1 VAEPE
6 QPKLTSIIDAPTS
19 HHPNQ
24 RMHGVLLT
32 TMASQQAE
40 EKIYYPQDAIDAAFK
55 STVLTGGFGLF
66 ASAVQNTLAKQ
77 NVGPLGIF
85 TRSGGT
91 IAAFGMNP

>member
-1 VAEPE
+1 MAEYSR
-6 QPKLTSIIDAPTS
+6 PKLTSIIDAPTS
-19 HHPNQ
+19 SHPK
-24 RMHGVLLT
+24 HVLLT

-40 EKIYYPQDAIDAAFK
+40 EKVYHPQDAIDAALK

-85 TRSGGT
+85 FRSGGT
-91 IAAFGMNP
+91 IASFGMTLQMT